1 MTSPKSSLAIKI
13 GISMGLAVV
22 VGLILYFTGYNE
34 WAEYIKPLG
43 TVFIRLLKMII
54 LPLVFSSV
62 FVSIMNLGD
71 PKQLTSIGKNAI
83 IYYFMTTTVAIFIGL
98 VLVASFKP
106 GENSSLSNSVS
117 SQTQMSSTTTT
128 PNSAVEKAKKG
139 EKSLVKVI
147 TGVLVNA
154 IPTNPL
160 GAMAEGK
167 MLQVIVFAIICGL
180 IGLLY
185 KEEAGPVATFM
196 VSMERMSQHL
206 THWVMKFAPIGIF
219 ALITNVIASVGM
231 EALGDLMKYFLVVL
245 LALIVHGSVLMVVA
259 GYAAKKSPFYI
270 VKNIISAMMTAFSTS
285 SSAATLPVTMSCLID
300 NLKVREKTANFVLPL
315 GATVNMDG
323 TAIYVA
329 VATVFVAQ
337 VYGIPLSFS
346 QYFII
351 LVTGSLASV
360 GTAAVPSASLV
371 TMGIV
376 MGAVGVPLEGI
387 QIVIAVDRILDMCR
401 TTVNVMGDATGTLI
415 VDRLDRR
422 ATNA

>member
-1 MTSPKSSLAIKI
+1 
-13 GISMGLAVV
+13 
-22 VGLILYFTGYNE
+22 
-34 WAEYIKPLG
+34 
-43 TVFIRLLKMII
+43 
-54 LPLVFSSV
+54 
-62 FVSIMNLGD
+62 
-71 PKQLTSIGKNAI
+71 
-83 IYYFMTTTVAIFIGL
+83 
-98 VLVASFKP
+98 
-106 GENSSLSNSVS
+106 
-117 SQTQMSSTTTT
+117 
-128 PNSAVEKAKKG
+128 
-139 EKSLVKVI
+139 
-147 TGVLVNA
+147 
-154 IPTNPL
+154 
-160 GAMAEGK
+160 
-167 MLQVIVFAIICGL
+167 
-180 IGLLY
+180 
-185 KEEAGPVATFM
+185 
-196 VSMERMSQHL
+196 
-206 THWVMKFAPIGIF
+206 
-219 ALITNVIASVGM
+219 
-231 EALGDLMKYFLVVL
+231 
-245 LALIVHGSVLMVVA
+245 
-259 GYAAKKSPFYI
+259 
-270 VKNIISAMMTAFSTS
+270 MMTAFSTS
-285 SSAATLPVTMSCLID
+285 SSAASLPVTMSCLID

>member
-300 NLKVREKTANFVLPL
+300 NLKVKEKTANFVLPL

>member
-300 NLKVREKTANFVLPL
+300 NLKVREKTANFVLTTRGNCEHGWNGDL
-315 GATVNMDG
+315 RCRCNCLCCSSIWNTFKFLTILYYFSHRLSCFGRNCRCSKC
-323 TAIYVA
+323 
-329 VATVFVAQ
+329 FFSH
-337 VYGIPLSFS
+337 YGNC
-346 QYFII
+346 Y
-351 LVTGSLASV
+351 GSCWCS
-360 GTAAVPSASLV
+360 T
-371 TMGIV
+371 
-376 MGAVGVPLEGI
+376 
-387 QIVIAVDRILDMCR
+387 
-401 TTVNVMGDATGTLI
+401 
-415 VDRLDRR
+415 
-422 ATNA
+422 

>member
-167 MLQVIVFAIICGL
+167 MLQVIVFAIVCGL
-180 IGLLY
+180 DR
-185 KEEAGPVATFM
+185 A
-196 VSMERMSQHL
+196 
-206 THWVMKFAPIGIF
+206 
-219 ALITNVIASVGM
+219 AL
-231 EALGDLMKYFLVVL
+231 
-245 LALIVHGSVLMVVA
+245 
-259 GYAAKKSPFYI
+259 
-270 VKNIISAMMTAFSTS
+270 
-285 SSAATLPVTMSCLID
+285 
-300 NLKVREKTANFVLPL
+300 
-315 GATVNMDG
+315 
-323 TAIYVA
+323 
-329 VATVFVAQ
+329 
-337 VYGIPLSFS
+337 
-346 QYFII
+346 
-351 LVTGSLASV
+351 
-360 GTAAVPSASLV
+360 
-371 TMGIV
+371 
-376 MGAVGVPLEGI
+376 
-387 QIVIAVDRILDMCR
+387 
-401 TTVNVMGDATGTLI
+401 
-415 VDRLDRR
+415 
-422 ATNA
+422 